1 MVAELTMSGHAFVAY
16 FLCLLFLI
24 GLIYHDE
31 FRKDQYF
38 VTSGAKYFLFTMCL
52 LVILSAAG
60 LVVEVWSLW

>member
-1 MVAELTMSGHAFVAY
+1 MVTELTMSGHAFVVY

-38 VTSGAKYFLFTMCL
+38 VTSGAKLFVLTICL
-52 LVILSAAG
+52 LAVSAAAR
-60 LVVEVWSLW
+60 LVAEVW

>member
-38 VTSGAKYFLFTMCL
+38 VTSGAKLFVLTISL
-52 LVILSAAG
+52 LAVSAAAR
-60 LVVEVWSLW
+60 LVAEVW

>member
-38 VTSGAKYFLFTMCL
+38 VTSGAKLFVLTICFLA
-52 LVILSAAG
+52 VSAAAR
-60 LVVEVWSLW
+60 LVAEVW